1 MKKEVAFLVASPVI
15 LREIVRRPLVVT
27 KRDVFLVESQAILP
41 RIVLESQ
48 AALVVVDLAQE
59 EIEVGIVQALPAHIV
74 TSLVMALVIVTMAAV
89 TSPLVIMVVLVMI
102 LAILPL
108 LTTLLVTTFVTVQ
121 SPNQGEMIILTSLA
135 EDLLPRIAILH
146 LELVTMVRPLLMT
159 TDEDRLPI
167 PTVMLEAVG
176 AVLLGLSVIPTAM
189 VVMVVMVVIPAT
201 LSVAMAAIHRP
212 DPVLVR
218 DLDPLATHPTV
229 LELVHPATDRLLVV
243 AVLLVTKEDAVLRL
257 PQLEARPAPEVPQE
271 VGTGVPHEGI
281 LHRYLVRLPQCPDDS
296 KHLSPCINVNE
307 DKREA
312 TIWGGSSS
320 VISQPASHQ

>member
-15 LREIVRRPLVVT
+15 SREIVRRPLVVT

-48 AALVVVDLAQE
+48 AALVVDLVLE
-59 EIEVGIVQALPAHIV
+59 EIAGIVQALPARIV
-74 TSLVMALVIVTMAAV
+74 TSLVMPLGILPLAAV

-102 LAILPL
+102 LATLPL

-146 LELVTMVRPLLMT
+146 LDLVTMVQPLLMT

-167 PTVMLEAVG
+167 LTVMLEAVG

-189 VVMVVMVVIPAT
+189 VVMVVILAT
-201 LSVAMAAIHRP
+201 LSVAMVAIRRP

-218 DLDPLATHPTV
+218 DLDPLATHPTA
-229 LELVHPATDRLLVV
+229 LELVHLATDRLLVV

-257 PQLEARPAPEVPQE
+257 PLLEARPAPEVPQE
-271 VGTGVPHEGI
+271 VGTGVPHEAI
-281 LHRYLVRLPQCPDDS
+281 LHRCSVRLRLSQCPDDS
-296 KHLSPCINVNE
+296 KHLWPYLKINE
-307 DKREA
+307 DKREGKKA

-320 VISQPASHQ
+320 VIQPASHQ